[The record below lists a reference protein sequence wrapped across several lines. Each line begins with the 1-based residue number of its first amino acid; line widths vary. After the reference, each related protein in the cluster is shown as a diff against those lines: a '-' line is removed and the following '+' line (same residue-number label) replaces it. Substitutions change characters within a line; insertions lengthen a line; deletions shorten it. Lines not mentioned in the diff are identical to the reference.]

1 MNAVILIVDDEP
13 NIRTLLKRRLS
24 QEGYEVHAAASGDQG
39 LEQFERVMPD
49 LVITDLRM
57 PKMDGA
63 SFILAVREVDGTVP
77 IFAMSGFGSV
87 ETAVDTM
94 KRGATEF
101 LQKPLD
107 LQALAD
113 RVRAAL
119 ERRSLR
125 KEVLQLRP
133 ESRMLPADGDEVLLG
148 RSPAMRHIYRVIKLL
163 SRSASTTVLIEGES
177 GTGKELV
184 AKAIHYTSSRRDEP
198 FVAVNCAALT
208 ETLLEAEL
216 FGYEK
221 GAFTGAA
228 ATGKM
233 GLFEAANGGTIFLD
247 EIGEMGFELQSKLLR
262 VLQDK
267 KFMRVGGTENI
278 AVDVRVVAST
288 NRTLQDCVRGGTFRR
303 DLYFRLRVVSV
314 ETPPLREREDDILP
328 LAKYF
333 LDSYN
338 RQFDRQIEGF
348 TPEAERLLRTYP
360 WPGNVRELKNAIE
373 SCVILEG
380 GPQVS
385 PRTLQLDAA
394 RLLAEPQRVPA
405 AAADPTTF
413 RSYRDAGAPQGG
425 GDALS
430 LADVEKQHILRV
442 LTETMWQRGTAAN
455 ILGIHRT
462 TLANKIREYE
472 LADA

>member
-24 QEGYEVHAAASGDQG
+24 QDGYEVHVAASAEQG
-39 LEQFERVMPD
+39 LDQLERLMPD
-49 LVITDLRM
+49 VVITDLRL
-57 PKMDGA
+57 PQMDGA
-63 SFILAVREVDGTVP
+63 SFIMAVREHDSTVP
-77 IFAMSGFGSV
+77 VFAISGYGSV
-87 ETAVDTM
+87 DVAVEVM
-94 KRGATEF
+94 KCGATDF
-101 LQKPLD
+101 IAKPLKLD
-107 LQALAD
+107 ALAE
-113 RVRAAL
+113 RVRGSL
-119 ERRSLR
+119 ERRALR

-133 ESRMLPADGDEVLLG
+133 EGRGIPAEGDEVLLG
-148 RSPAMRHIYRVIKLL
+148 RSPEMRRIYRVIKLL

-184 AKAIHYTSSRRDEP
+184 AKAIHCTSSRRDEP

-228 ATGKM
+228 ATGKI

-247 EIGEMGFELQSKLLR
+247 EIGEMGFDLQSKLLR

-267 KFMRVGGTENI
+267 TFMRVGGTESI
-278 AVDVRVVAST
+278 SVDVRVVAST
-288 NRTLQDCVRGGTFRR
+288 NRQLQQCVRDGSFRR
-303 DLYFRLRVVSV
+303 DLYFRLKVVTID
-314 ETPPLREREDDILP
+314 TPPLRDRKDDILL

-333 LDSYN
+333 LESYS
-338 RQFDRQIEGF
+338 RQFDRQIDGF
-348 TPEAERLLRTYP
+348 TPEAERLLRSYP

-380 GPQVS
+380 NPQVS
-385 PRTLQLDAA
+385 ARHLQLDAA
-394 RLLAEPQRVPA
+394 ELIHEPRRVPA

-413 RSYRDAGAPQGG
+413 RSYRDAG
-425 GDALS
+425 DDDETRS
-430 LADVEKQHILRV
+430 LADVEKNHILRV
-442 LTETMWQRGTAAN
+442 LNETMWQRGTAAN

-462 TLANKIREYE
+462 TLANKIREYQ